1 MFTNLIALLFNNQPA
16 VQFVL
21 ADPQDRALAAQYA
34 AKAWLLWNYGQAEVA
49 RVWANMAV
57 TLDANV
63 DQTDPAT
70 R

>member
-1 MFTNLIALLFNNQPA
+1 MFNLIASNQPA

-21 ADPQDRALAAQYA
+21 ADPQIEKDRALAAQYA

-57 TLDANV
+57 TLDPNV